1 MPDATKLNS
10 VIAMSGVTAE
20 IEESSLGVLARVP
33 VGSAFDVLSTLKSEG
48 YAFLVDLFAHDT
60 GETLEITYHVR
71 DFGRM
76 DDVFVRVQLPYDGTL
91 RSVWELYPAANFPER
106 EAAELFGFSLEHH
119 PYPARL
125 LTTDGCEPYLRK
137 SVAVRTAEEVRRRGD

>member
-1 MPDATKLNS
+1 LPDATKLHS
-10 VIAMSGVTAE
+10 VIAKSGSAVE

-33 VGSAFDVLSTLKSEG
+33 VEAAFDVLSALKSEG
-48 YAFLVDLFAHDT
+48 YGFLVDLFAHDT
-60 GETLEITYHVR
+60 GEGLEITYHVR

-76 DDVFVRVQLPYDGTL
+76 DDVFVRAAFPYDATI
-91 RSVWELYPAANFPER
+91 RSIWELYPAANFPER
-106 EAAELFGFSLEHH
+106 EAAELFGFSLEKH

-137 SVAVRTAEEVRRRGD
+137 SVEVRTAEEVRRRGD